1 MMTNY
6 LTVEKTDNEDNDN
19 MQLSTDELD
28 LLQGGRPA
36 LFAIRRL
43 NPDITDTN
51 TEGPPDDSDPFE
63 QCMSACGKLV
73 DLLDSVTPELVTHNF
88 MGHWADRDQC
98 QVRLELLNRG
108 KDKLRAMSS
117 HVGEV
122 HRVLEELHDSL
133 LQQLPQL
140 VVRKIF
146 VDMVDIFDQGI
157 YDKLMLVNVASK
169 AVKAVLYYLCDC
181 CYRIIEDL
189 KSDTKSPGF
198 YCGCVH
204 NITTITC
211 STCGL
216 LFHPCGLCATVRD
229 IFKLMK
235 AIDAVDIAS
244 FSFSDF
250 KKEICEE
257 GDEEECECEEEEE
270 EEEDDITEELEES
283 DQDNTAGGNPCVI
296 M

>member
-6 LTVEKTDNEDNDN
+6 LTVEKKDKEEN
-19 MQLSTDELD
+19 MLLSTDELD

-43 NPDITDTN
+43 HPDITDTS
-51 TEGPPDDSDPFE
+51 TEGPPDDSDPFRE
-63 QCMSACGKLV
+63 CMSACGKLV

-98 QVRLELLNRG
+98 QVRLELLYRG
-108 KDKLRAMSS
+108 KNKLRAMSS
-117 HVGEV
+117 HVGEM
-122 HRVLEELHDSL
+122 HKVLEELHDSL

-157 YDKLMLVNVASK
+157 HDKLMLVNVASK

-204 NITTITC
+204 NTTITC

-257 GDEEECECEEEEE
+257 VEEEECECEEEED
-270 EEEDDITEELEES
+270 DDITEEQEVEES
-283 DQDNTAGGNPCVI
+283 DQDNAAGGNPCVI